1 MRATILFMERR
12 YEEAIQTF
20 ARMNP
25 LFHWDR
31 AYLAAACAYLGRDQ
45 EARAEIAE
53 VLRLKPG
60 YPIAMVAEDAIFKNG
75 EDVEHLLT
83 GLRMAGLPE

>member
-1 MRATILFMERR
+1 MERR

-31 AYLAAACAYLGRDQ
+31 ACLAAAYAYLGRDQ
-45 EARAEIAE
+45 EARVEIAE
-53 VLRLKPG
+53 ALRLKLD
-60 YPIAMVAEDAIFKNG
+60 YSIAMVAEHTLFKNG
-75 EDVEHLLT
+75 EDVEHFLT